1 MDTCRADTELFQCW
15 ETLMNRKSTYS
26 RRFKFDLVIYL
37 FSEGATEVDYL
48 EQFIRQNSKTENV
61 KIIRRKICSDQIKL
75 TQSAIDWAK
84 NNPLQQH
91 EEIWL
96 IFDDDGKSDNVKQA
110 YTMVDSSK
118 YKINIAYNKPCIEI
132 WPLLHNHINNVSNQS
147 QAQSK
152 LHEIMKSYKHDHYPY
167 FDLSKMPDYEYA
179 VAQAKSWKTSLNN
192 DPEYVSSKF
201 AGIYKLTE
209 KIKNI

>member
-1 MDTCRADTELFQCW
+1 MSR
-15 ETLMNRKSTYS
+15 NNTYT
-26 RRFKFDLVIYL
+26 RRLKFELVIYL

-132 WPLLHNHINNVSNQS
+132 WPLLHNHVNNVSNQS
-147 QAQSK
+147 QAQRK
-152 LHEIMKSYKHDHYPY
+152 LHEIMPAYKHDHSPY
-167 FDLSKMPDYEYA
+167 FDLSKMPDYKYA
-179 VAQAKSWKTSLNN
+179 VTQAKSWETSLNG
-192 DPEYVSSKF
+192 DPEYTSSKF